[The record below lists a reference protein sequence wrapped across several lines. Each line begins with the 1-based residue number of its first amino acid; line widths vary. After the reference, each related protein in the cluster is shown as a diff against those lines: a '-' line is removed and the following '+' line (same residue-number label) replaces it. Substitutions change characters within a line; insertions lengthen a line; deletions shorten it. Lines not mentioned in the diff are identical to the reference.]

1 MDPVLSSTLLL
12 TSLMG
17 IGLGFFLRAASK
29 DRTTTVDV
37 NSSRPPVEV
46 LDGLNH
52 WLLARGWQAS
62 GGDPERQVMRFEGAV
77 ASSLPLAVLLSSLGA
92 VGAASLGLVLRQ
104 LLPQLGFWPLL
115 LALLGP
121 MAGLLYRRKAERV
134 ETFELRL
141 LPPQDFCPTTLR
153 LRGHRDE
160 LIAVEQEL
168 GRPLNLH
175 SDGELLSSPV

>member
-62 GGDPERQVMRFEGAV
+62 GCDC
-77 ASSLPLAVLLSSLGA
+77 
-92 VGAASLGLVLRQ
+92 
-104 LLPQLGFWPLL
+104 
-115 LALLGP
+115 
-121 MAGLLYRRKAERV
+121 GLLWPALSGFGQLY
-134 ETFELRL
+134 
-141 LPPQDFCPTTLR
+141 P
-153 LRGHRDE
+153 
-160 LIAVEQEL
+160 EQRFHESP
-168 GRPLNLH
+168 GNIH
-175 SDGELLSSPV
+175 SRESHS

>member
-12 TSLMG
+12 TTLMG

-77 ASSLPLAVLLSSLGA
+77 ASSRRPYCSAPRRRWRRQPGA
-92 VGAASLGLVLRQ
+92 RCVSCCHNS
-104 LLPQLGFWPLL
+104 
-115 LALLGP
+115 
-121 MAGLLYRRKAERV
+121 
-134 ETFELRL
+134 
-141 LPPQDFCPTTLR
+141 DS
-153 LRGHRDE
+153 
-160 LIAVEQEL
+160 
-168 GRPLNLH
+168 GRC
-175 SDGELLSSPV
+175 S

>member
-52 WLLARGWQAS
+52 WLLARGWQAR

-92 VGAASLGLVLRQ
+92 VGAASLVQAMKQPVGPPPTPGFKNYENNSKNNCLRPKKKQ
-104 LLPQLGFWPLL
+104 A
-115 LALLGP
+115 LAKSAFQS
-121 MAGLLYRRKAERV
+121 M
-134 ETFELRL
+134 
-141 LPPQDFCPTTLR
+141 
-153 LRGHRDE
+153 
-160 LIAVEQEL
+160 
-168 GRPLNLH
+168 
-175 SDGELLSSPV
+175 

>member
-12 TSLMG
+12 TLLMG

-77 ASSLPLAVLLSSLGA
+77 ASSLPLAFLLSGLGA
-92 VGAASLGLVLRQ
+92 VGAASLGLVSVSYTHLT
-104 LLPQLGFWPLL
+104 L
-115 LALLGP
+115 
-121 MAGLLYRRKAERV
+121 
-134 ETFELRL
+134 
-141 LPPQDFCPTTLR
+141 PTTKN
-153 LRGHRDE
+153 
-160 LIAVEQEL
+160 V
-168 GRPLNLH
+168 
-175 SDGELLSSPV
+175 